1 MSLYQNFGNLFMIL
15 EKIDWGVIV
24 LYFLSSISIA
34 IIMPKRAG
42 RRTDDFFLPVA
53 QRQGRFCL
61 C

>member
-1 MSLYQNFGNLFMIL
+1 MIL

-42 RRTDDFFLPVA
+42 RIADDFFLPVA